1 MTWNLGSI
9 YTKPGKGE
17 KLMKRWPFIA
27 LSVLI
32 MLLFFGCT
40 VLNDTADRADP
51 SNETPGPD
59 KETPRRSDLDRLVVV
74 YEKNGALNLIVGGG
88 TPQPLTEGADD
99 SHPLLS
105 PDGSKVL
112 FRRYQ
117 HLGPSGLPRFELWMV
132 NLDGTNVRPLVT
144 LDHLPGTTGKPMG
157 SEITVLL
164 DRLPWHVRW
173 KENSKEVVFNTLIEG
188 GYGLLTNNDLW
199 LADVLS
205 GAVTQILPDGLGGSF
220 AFSPDG
226 SALIVADDTSVSIMD
241 AGGESRRELISFP
254 FVNTA
259 SEYAFI
265 PQPAWAPDGSYGLVA
280 ISGPEPFGDSD
291 NEERFTSIWM
301 LPRGG
306 DAVELF
312 KVYGWNLDAAMSG
325 NIFSPN
331 CEYIAFAEGD
341 SPDGSFNIAAPDGSI
356 IATFDYARVNHG
368 WSADNRLLI
377 LEGEEPFLAGIDR
390 PKQVLQLPAGA
401 DARSTGYRWV
411 EYRWVGSAV
420 YIGLEWNY
428 NGKNQLFV
436 TEVDGEVL
444 IIDSEVGS
452 FDALIIQ

>member
-1 MTWNLGSI
+1 MI
-9 YTKPGKGE
+9 
-17 KLMKRWPFIA
+17 RWPFFA

-32 MLLFFGCT
+32 MLLGIGCT
-40 VLNDTADRADP
+40 ALNDTADKADL
-51 SNETPGPD
+51 SKETAGPD
-59 KETPRRSDLDRLVVV
+59 QAAPENCTAPELEWIEPEPTEPVKETLQRSDLDRLAVV
-74 YEKNGALNLIVGGG
+74 YEKNGALKLVVGREA
-88 TPQPLTEGADD
+88 PQPLTEGTDD
-99 SHPLLS
+99 SYPLLS

-112 FRRYQ
+112 FRRYL
-117 HLGPSGLPRFELWMV
+117 HLGPSELPRFELWMV

-144 LDHLPGTTGKPMG
+144 LDHLPGTMGKPMG

-173 KENSKEVVFNTLIEG
+173 KENSKEIVFNTLIES
-188 GYGLLTNNDLW
+188 GYGLSTNNDLW

-226 SALIVADDTSVSIMD
+226 SALIVADDRSVSIMD
-241 AGGESRRELISFP
+241 AGGDSRSELISFP

-280 ISGPEPFGDSD
+280 ISGPEPFGD

-325 NIFSPN
+325 NIFSPD
-331 CEYIAFAEGD
+331 CEYIAFAIGD
-341 SPDGSFNIAAPDGSI
+341 SPDGSFNISAPDGSI

-368 WSADNRLLI
+368 WSADSRLLI

-390 PKQVLQLPAGA
+390 PKQVLQLPAGV
-401 DARSTGYRWV
+401 DARATWYRWI
-411 EYRWVGSAV
+411 SSTV

-428 NGKNQLFV
+428 NGTNQLFV
-436 TEVDGEVL
+436 TEVNGEVL

-452 FDALIIQ
+452 FDALIVQ